1 MILTNARTGKRFV
14 ISADFIGTMEARND
28 EAYPNTKTVIVKK
41 DGNFIPVAEDDV
53 FCIDMYERELRS
65 MRGSSQPVQRMQ
77 VQRPEPEGHPD
88 ER

>member
-41 DGNFIPVAEDDV
+41 DGNFIPVAEDDSI
-53 FCIDMYERELRS
+53 CIELYERELRS
-65 MRGSSQPVQRMQ
+65 ARGTPQPVQRMQ
-77 VQRPEPEGHPD
+77 VQRPEPEGQPE